1 MKLKYR
7 YISATPPPPHPR
19 RFRILMIFG
28 IPFFY
33 FASQDCF
40 FFISLPPPPLIKSR
54 CYVPESEES
63 FALGQSM
70 SSFSF
75 YLLKFFCIF
84 DNNQKAKLSHDRKP
98 VKTYYATVCQENI
111 EENLQTISSLGAYVK
126 YLTLPSTSLN
136 IFRVLK

>member
-1 MKLKYR
+1 MKLKIQV
-7 YISATPPPPHPR
+7 YIGYPPPP
-19 RFRILMIFG
+19 
-28 IPFFY
+28 
-33 FASQDCF
+33 ASTTVQDSHDFWNSLFLFCFSRLF

-63 FALGQSM
+63 FALWYSM

-98 VKTYYATVCQENI
+98 VKTYYATVCQENK

-126 YLTLPSTSLN
+126 YVTLPSTSLN